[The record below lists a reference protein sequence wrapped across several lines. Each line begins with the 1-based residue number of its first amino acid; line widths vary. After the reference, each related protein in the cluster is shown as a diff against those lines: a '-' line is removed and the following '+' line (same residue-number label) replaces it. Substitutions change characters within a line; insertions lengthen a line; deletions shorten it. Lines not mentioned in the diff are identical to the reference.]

1 MIAYKMIWW
10 LRIFVCIYYF
20 PTRLLEINGRAK
32 RRAMVLLALLALLT
46 LQLQLRR
53 WMVSVFINPWPIW
66 TTVFCGFHVVFIF
79 FVPKG
84 FTLFGWCIA
93 GKYVGNRPIKLRKSN
108 WKERTDQEVLERQ
121 KVFTTPH
128 IFIWL
133 IRFFLCFCVIF
144 NSGYLFLEFIGR
156 TIIRKSQSHK
166 RKGYYT
172 SEQLTKLFAFLFL
185 DQNDNQLTLYDC
197 TVRYFVVLIPMFKS
211 GGYRILRN
219 LILRELSKQIQAP
232 KSLFASSNFFS
243 LFSFW

>member
-1 MIAYKMIWW
+1 
-10 LRIFVCIYYF
+10 
-20 PTRLLEINGRAK
+20 
-32 RRAMVLLALLALLT
+32 MVLLALLTLLI

-108 WKERTDQEVLERQ
+108 WKERIDQQALERH
-121 KVFTTPH
+121 KVCTFLV
-128 IFIWL
+128 FICL
-133 IRFFLCFCVIF
+133 LLLKFFLCFCVIL

-197 TVRYFVVLIPMFKS
+197 TVPINSNV
-211 GGYRILRN
+211 
-219 LILRELSKQIQAP
+219 QIRW
-232 KSLFASSNFFS
+232 L
-243 LFSFW
+243 